1 MKKIFFVLTILTAI
15 AFSSCANLL
24 VSNPN
29 GSTVS
34 EEQLQKSIRE
44 LDARV
49 NGLYY
54 AMNALTTYL
63 GAQKYIDVYTDV
75 LASDV
80 AIPSPNWGFF
90 YAAEQ
95 GRGADETAGFN
106 GLIWEY
112 SYILIRNANLLIARC
127 DTILNTPGG
136 LDEEDT
142 NTANRALAHA
152 YGMRGYAY
160 YMLTNFYTD
169 AAKLDA
175 NILPY
180 YNEENYKEVQR
191 LSSYKYIIPLAI
203 SDLERAIDMLKE
215 YQPKV
220 ANQKSYMNADIAK
233 MILAYLRMNKAII
246 FDPSDRTND
255 IDEALRLVKEV
266 IGTGEYPILPY
277 KEVLTN
283 GFNTVVKSQNWI
295 WAVDVAAETS
305 RQINS
310 FWSLADIYTY
320 GYAAAGE
327 YFAIDANLYNSF
339 DTKLSATDIRKKWWN
354 HSTNNNVEAGFA
366 LAPVNKFFDPNRK
379 VNADK
384 AWLNDLVYMRIEEAY
399 LLAAEASFA
408 LGDETNAKAYIK
420 TLVANRDT
428 DPATMTKIDGM
439 SGTTLKDYIASNWRI
454 EMWLE
459 GKNYMAMRRFGWSHT
474 RGKNHSA
481 RKDRPIS
488 AADLG
493 AFSTPYSER
502 QTNPYIDT
510 PVE

>member
-1 MKKIFFVLTILTAI
+1 MKKIFFVLTVLTAI

-24 VSNPN
+24 VSTPN

-34 EEQLQKSIRE
+34 EEQLQNSIKE

-54 AMNALTTYL
+54 AMNGLVTYM

-75 LASDV
+75 LTADV

-95 GRGADETAGFN
+95 GRGDDETSGFN

-112 SYILIRNANLLIARC
+112 NYALIRNANLLIARC
-127 DTILNTPGG
+127 DSKLNSPDGI
-136 LDEEDT
+136 DEADK
-142 NTANRALAHA
+142 NIVNRALAHA

-169 AAKLDA
+169 ATKLDA
-175 NILPY
+175 DILPY

-191 LSSYKYIIPLAI
+191 LSSYNYIIPLAI
-203 SDLERAIDMLKE
+203 ADLERAIDMLKE
-215 YQPKV
+215 YEPKV

-246 FDPSDRTND
+246 FDPSDRNND
-255 IDEALRLVKEV
+255 LSEALRLVKEV

-277 KEVLTN
+277 KEVLTS
-283 GFNTVVKSQNWI
+283 GFNSVVRSENWI
-295 WAVDVAAETS
+295 WAVDVATETS
-305 RQINS
+305 RRINS
-310 FWSLADIYTY
+310 FWSIADIYTY
-320 GYAAAGE
+320 GYASAGE
-327 YFAIDANLYNSF
+327 YFAIDTNLYGSLSS
-339 DTKLSATDIRKKWWN
+339 KLSSTDIRKKWWN
-354 HSTNNNVEAGFA
+354 HPTDNNVEVGFF
-366 LAPVNKFFDPNRK
+366 LAPVRKFFDPNRK
-379 VNADK
+379 LNSDK

-408 LGDETNAKAYIK
+408 LGDEANAKAYIK

-459 GKNYMAMRRFGWSHT
+459 GKNYMTMRRFGWSHT
-474 RGKNHSA
+474 IGENHSA
-481 RKDRPIS
+481 RKKLEIK
-488 AADLG
+488 ATDLK
-493 AFSTPYSER
+493 AFSTPYSEK
-502 QTNPYIDT
+502 QTNPYIDLK
-510 PVE
+510 EE